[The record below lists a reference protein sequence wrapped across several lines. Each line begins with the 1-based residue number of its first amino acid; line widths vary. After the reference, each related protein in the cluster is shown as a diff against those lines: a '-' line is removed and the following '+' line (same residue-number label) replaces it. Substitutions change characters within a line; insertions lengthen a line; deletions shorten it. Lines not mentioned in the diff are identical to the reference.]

1 VPDEMSPP
9 KIVLIPASM
18 ASPSSYKVRS
28 QGNSVLSISWLT
40 GGHSYGHGQLGHGF
54 GGGPNNRFMSDR
66 HQVMHIGNM
75 NNESKRSI
83 FSG

>member
-1 VPDEMSPP
+1 MATPR
-9 KIVLIPASM
+9 IVLIPASM
-18 ASPSSYKVRS
+18 VSPSPYSVKPVKPQR
-28 QGNSVLSISWLT
+28 NSGLNISWLT

-54 GGGPNNRFMSDR
+54 GGGPNYPFGSNR
-66 HQVMHIGNM
+66 HLVMHIGNM